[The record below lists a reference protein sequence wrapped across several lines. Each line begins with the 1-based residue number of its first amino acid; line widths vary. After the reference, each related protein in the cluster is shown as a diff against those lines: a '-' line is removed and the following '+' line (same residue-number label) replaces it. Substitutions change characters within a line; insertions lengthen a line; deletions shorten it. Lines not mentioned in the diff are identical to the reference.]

1 MADSSKR
8 QRVDPIDRY
17 DIGELLGEGAFATV
31 RRATRKSDGT
41 AFAIKLIE
49 KESTSADD
57 AEHER
62 KILSALGLHRHIVS
76 LVDSFDVSD
85 ATAFVLELAEGGEL
99 FEKLCDGGAYS
110 EADAASV
117 VRQVALALAFM
128 HTAGVCHRDLKPEN
142 LLLTADGDV
151 KVADFGLAA
160 FCGAGAPPMTDACG
174 TATYMAPEMILC
186 AHDAAAPPYTSQ
198 ADLFSVGGLLFVL
211 LAAYNAH
218 DPRGQLSDGEIH
230 TRIVDNEW
238 SFDDYPSSW
247 AHVSAAAKALIVALL
262 EGDPAKRPTA
272 DDLLVHPWVAADG
285 APAAPLPDSHERLGR
300 YNAGR
305 KVWRAAVNAAA
316 VFLKAPLAAAHSA
329 ENVFAAAPPAE
340 AAAAAAAPAAEKL
353 PPFVKAELHTAFK
366 LFDLDGSGKIEIHEV
381 KHLVRSLGAAPAD
394 ASRIL
399 QRADKDQDGSIDFD
413 EFTALVR
420 PLYDESSSALRRAFE
435 LFDADGSGYIDRPEL
450 SLMLRK
456 LGFAWQGAHVFEAA
470 DTDSDGKVSF
480 AEFVALFGR
489 AAAEKE
495 AAPAAAD
502 AALVMAAAAA
512 ASEAGGS
519 ADC

>member
-211 LAAYNAH
+211 LAAYNA
-218 DPRGQLSDGEIH
+218 PR
-230 TRIVDNEW
+230 
-238 SFDDYPSSW
+238 P
-247 AHVSAAAKALIVALL
+247 
-262 EGDPAKRPTA
+262 EG
-272 DDLLVHPWVAADG
+272 
-285 APAAPLPDSHERLGR
+285 
-300 YNAGR
+300 
-305 KVWRAAVNAAA
+305 
-316 VFLKAPLAAAHSA
+316 SA
-329 ENVFAAAPPAE
+329 ERRRDP
-340 AAAAAAAPAAEKL
+340 
-353 PPFVKAELHTAFK
+353 H
-366 LFDLDGSGKIEIHEV
+366 SH
-381 KHLVRSLGAAPAD
+381 R
-394 ASRIL
+394 R
-399 QRADKDQDGSIDFD
+399 QR
-413 EFTALVR
+413 V
-420 PLYDESSSALRRAFE
+420 
-435 LFDADGSGYIDRPEL
+435 
-450 SLMLRK
+450 
-456 LGFAWQGAHVFEAA
+456 V
-470 DTDSDGKVSF
+470 V
-480 AEFVALFGR
+480 
-489 AAAEKE
+489 
-495 AAPAAAD
+495 
-502 AALVMAAAAA
+502 
-512 ASEAGGS
+512 
-519 ADC
+519 